1 MTTRNERETQHERE
15 RVSEYVAIV
24 STGARAPFRLT
35 EKERALLLRLVRNMT
50 LEQLQKIV
58 NA

>member
-1 MTTRNERETQHERE
+1 MTTRNERETQHEHE
-15 RVSEYVAIV
+15 RVLEYIATV

-35 EKERALLLRLVRNMT
+35 ERERAQLLKLVRKMT
-50 LEQLQKIV
+50 LEQLEKIV